1 MKNLKLFI
9 SALLLVFVQFQL
21 SISQVKVG
29 GYIQTHYIMEFKDKF
44 YSTFK
49 PGTINLK
56 FSGKL
61 DDNLN
66 WVLQFGVKEKD
77 FNKFLKD
84 YYIEVLNP
92 FNLKGL
98 GLRVGQFKYH
108 WSIERSESSS
118 DRKTIHRSQVV
129 SALVADR
136 DIGVEVSYN
145 ISNLM
150 FALGIW
156 NGEVVYK
163 NHGSIYETIDY
174 TRNIDDFDSKKDIT
188 SFIGLRNLKFG
199 DGGRLNLNF
208 SFLFGSNGR
217 YSISRKDRFGF
228 GADFT
233 DEKLSFRN
241 EIILG
246 RDDSIKKTGFYL
258 QMSYK
263 FSEQFEPILKY
274 DFWDSNTDEYGYVQW
289 FTAGIFSKISD
300 VVVFRLNYIFKLENP
315 DAVKRKNDELSL
327 ILQIKF

>member
-1 MKNLKLFI
+1 MKNLNLFTL
-9 SALLLVFVQFQL
+9 ALLLVFVQFQL
-21 SISQVKVG
+21 SVSQVKVD
-29 GYIQTHYIMEFKDKF
+29 GYIQTHSIMEFKDKF
-44 YSTFK
+44 YSTFR

-61 DDNLN
+61 NDNLN
-66 WVLQFGVKEKD
+66 WVLQFGVKERD

-98 GLRVGQFKYH
+98 SLRVGQFKYH
-108 WSIERSESSS
+108 WSIERRESSS
-118 DRKTIHRSQVV
+118 DRKTIYRSQVV

-136 DIGVEVSYN
+136 DVGVEVGYN
-145 ISNLM
+145 TSNLV

-163 NHGSIYETIDY
+163 NYKSIYETIDY
-174 TRNIDDFDSKKDIT
+174 TRNIEDSDARKDIT
-188 SFIGLRNLKFG
+188 GFIGLRDLKFG
-199 DGGRLNLNF
+199 DSGILNFNF

-217 YSISRKDRFGF
+217 YSISRKDRLGF
-228 GADFT
+228 GADFK

-246 RDDSIKKTGFYL
+246 RDDSIKKAGFYS

-274 DFWDSNTDEYGYVQW
+274 DFWDSDIDGYGYVHW
-289 FTAGIFSKISD
+289 FTVGIFSKITNSI
-300 VVVFRLNYIFKLENP
+300 VFRLNYIFKVENP
-315 DAVKRKNDELSL
+315 DAMKRKNDELSL
-327 ILQIKF
+327 MLQVKF